1 MTLFTSAGLR
11 DGDGVVLSISSEH
24 CESIKIR
31 LLTEG
36 IRKDTSAATWL
47 ITTARNKFAEDQD
60 EGGVEN
66 VTRLLDRLKAQH

>member
-1 MTLFTSAGLR
+1 VTLFASAGLR

-47 ITTARNKFAEDQD
+47 ITARNKFAEDQD

>member
-47 ITTARNKFAEDQD
+47 ITARNQSAEDRD

-66 VTRLLDRLKAQH
+66 ATRLLDRIRAEQ